1 MDVDGK
7 QTEKKTGTAPAK
19 TTGKQTGNAPA
30 VQMDD
35 TIGAFFIKHKDQI
48 ARAVPKHVT
57 PDRLARIS
65 QTAIRMNPKLGLC
78 NFPSL
83 LASVMISAQLGV
95 ELNTPLGEAYLIP
108 YGKEAQFQMGYKGLL
123 KLAHNCGQYRQIT
136 TNAVD
141 EADEF
146 FYEYG
151 LNPILKHIPADK
163 PSGNIVKY
171 YAVYHLTNGGY
182 DFKVWSHAR
191 AEKHGK
197 DYSKS
202 YSNGPWKTNFDQ
214 MAQKSVLIDLLR
226 MAPKSIEL
234 ARATAADNQMFTVNP
249 NDPDLNI
256 DAIETEYQVEE

>member
-1 MDVDGK
+1 MNVDG
-7 QTEKKTGTAPAK
+7 TEKLNGKPPAK
-19 TTGKQTGNAPA
+19 TQAKPPA
-30 VQMDD
+30 KMED
-35 TIGAFFIKHKDQI
+35 TIGAFFVKHKDQI

-78 NFPSL
+78 NFQSL
-83 LASVMISAQLGV
+83 LASIMISAQLGV

-123 KLAHNCGQYRQIT
+123 KLAHNCGQYKQIT

-146 FYEYG
+146 SYAYG
-151 LNPILKHIPADK
+151 LNPDLKHIPADK
-163 PSGNIVKY
+163 PSGKIIKY
-171 YAVYHLTNGGY
+171 YAIYHLTNGGF
-182 DFKVWSHAR
+182 DFKVWSHEK
-191 AEKHGK
+191 AEAHGK
-197 DYSKS
+197 AYSKS

-214 MAQKSVLIDLLR
+214 MAMKSVLIDLLR

-234 ARATAADNQMFTVNP
+234 AKATASDNQMFTVNP
-249 NDPDLNI
+249 NDPELHI